1 MGLAL
6 DLLRL
11 VLGGVLLY
19 FGAEWLVKGAASLA
33 AAFRVKPLVIGMTVV
48 AYGTSAPELTVSV
61 AASLEGKGQIA
72 LANVIGSNIANLG
85 LILGLTALISPP
97 KVESGLIRREIP
109 VLILSALLPVGLLYD
124 GTIDRVDAFALF
136 AGAIAFTFWMLRAA
150 KGPSTQTASSAA
162 ADAEKAGAPGG
173 KGKLWMAVVAVTG
186 LLLLICG
193 GKVFVDG
200 AVGIAT
206 HVGMS
211 ERVVGLTIVA
221 IGTSLPE
228 LAASLVAVL
237 RKQSGIAVGN
247 VVGSNIFNVL
257 LILGSAGLVRPIEA
271 SLRALR
277 LDMGM
282 LVGMTLLGAT
292 AIRVERDIS
301 RVEGALLII
310 GYVAFLIALA
320 AGVS

>member
-109 VLILSALLPVGLLYD
+109 VLVLSALLPVGLLYD
-124 GTIDRVDAFALF
+124 GTIDRIDAFALV

-173 KGKLWMAVVAVTG
+173 KGKLWMAVVAATG
-186 LLLLICG
+186 LLLLIGG

-200 AVGIAT
+200 AVGVAT

-301 RVEGALLII
+301 RIEGALLII